1 MFIIKVIIALISG
14 ILIGFTI
21 FPKNILPFLDYLINI
36 NLCFLLLF
44 AGYEIGKTFNITKG
58 LKEASSIVSL
68 ILLSTIFGS
77 IIGAFIAG
85 QIIGFNL
92 LYSISIGA
100 GFGWYSLTGP
110 LLMQYIN
117 PYIGAIG
124 FTANILREILTI
136 LFFPYFEKIFGI
148 FAAISMGGAT
158 TMDSTLPI
166 IIKSVS
172 DKKYILIAF
181 IHGVILTI
189 LAPIIIPFILSIK

>member
-21 FPKNILPFLDYLINI
+21 FPQNFLPFLDYLINF

-44 AGYEIGKTFNITKG
+44 AGYEIGKTSNIK
-58 LKEASSIVSL
+58 KELRETSYIVFL
-68 ILLSTIFGS
+68 ITLSTIIGS
-77 IIGAFIAG
+77 MFGAFIAG
-85 QIIGFNL
+85 QIIGFNP

-110 LLMQYIN
+110 LLMQFIN

-136 LFFPYFEKIFGI
+136 LFFPYFEKIFVV

-181 IHGVILTI
+181 IHGAILTI
-189 LAPIIIPFILSIK
+189 LAPILIPFILSF

>member
-21 FPKNILPFLDYLINI
+21 FPKSILPFLDYLINI

-44 AGYEIGKTFNITKG
+44 AGYEIGKTFNITKD
-58 LKEASSIVSL
+58 LKEVSIITFL

-85 QIIGFNL
+85 QIIGFNP

-136 LFFPYFEKIFGI
+136 LLFPYFEKIFGI

-172 DKKYILIAF
+172 NKEYILIAF
-181 IHGVILTI
+181 IHGAILTI
-189 LAPIIIPFILSIK
+189 LAPILIPLILSL

>member
-14 ILIGFTI
+14 ILIGFII
-21 FPKNILPFLDYLINI
+21 FPQNILPFLDYLINL
-36 NLCFLLLF
+36 NLCFLLFF
-44 AGYEIGKTFNITKG
+44 AGYEIGKAPNITKG

-85 QIIGFNL
+85 QIIGFNPS
-92 LYSISIGA
+92 YSMSIGA

-117 PYIGAIG
+117 PYIGAVG
-124 FTANILREILTI
+124 FTSNILREILTM
-136 LFFPYFEKIFGI
+136 LLFPYFEKIFGT

-166 IIKSVS
+166 IIKTVS

-181 IHGVILTI
+181 IHGAILTI
-189 LAPIIIPFILSIK
+189 LAPILIPFILSI

>member
-21 FPKNILPFLDYLINI
+21 FPQNFLPFLDYLINY

-44 AGYEIGKTFNITKG
+44 AGYEIGKTSNIKKE
-58 LKEASSIVSL
+58 LKETSYVIFL
-68 ILLSTIFGS
+68 ITLSTIIGS
-77 IIGAFIAG
+77 ISGAFIAG
-85 QIIGFNL
+85 QIIGLNP

-110 LLMQYIN
+110 LLMQFIN
-117 PYIGAIG
+117 PYIGTIG

-136 LFFPYFEKIFGI
+136 LFFPYFEKIFGV

-181 IHGVILTI
+181 IHGAILTI
-189 LAPIIIPFILSIK
+189 LAPILIPFILFF